1 MPKKLR
7 SGWAGAGGVASFIAE
22 RGMTVRNYIKGTQK
36 SGRYIED
43 EARSP
48 EMADSWGLDY

>member
-1 MPKKLR
+1 MGP
-7 SGWAGAGGVASFIAE
+7 GAGGVASFIAE